1 MPSVAAMEHCR
12 PAERA
17 VVAALALGLMDVREF
32 AGRLHP
38 ADFTDPAAGECFAAA
53 LEAPLP
59 VRSAQILPEL
69 LRRRGRLRGDGYPVR
84 ELLEWL
90 PLLPA
95 PVHPEAWATLI
106 VAGSLG
112 RVMQAA
118 GLRLEQVATGVDPRQ
133 PDAGRV
139 LTMAAAQRATL
150 HGALRRWESLPD
162 SWRASVPDLPMIVP
176 NIRGAATAERPDV
189 EQEVIAGVLAAPTVL
204 GEVRWLLPEDFTD
217 ARCGEVFGVA
227 QRLFDEGRPV
237 DSVTVSVASAP
248 LPGTGLR
255 GPGSFERLSAG
266 AGPAAVPFLARR
278 LLASAAVREA
288 QNAGRDLIAIAGAPA
303 SVGGIG
309 AVQLHAALDRLE
321 ALKPYARRLEE
332 SHRCP
337 PSRALSQP
345 DRARPRVAGPR
356 PMAALDRRTG

>member
-1 MPSVAAMEHCR
+1 MEHCR

-17 VVAALALGLMDVREF
+17 VVAALALGLTDVREF

-53 LEAPLP
+53 MEAPLP
-59 VRSAQILPEL
+59 VQSSYVLPEL
-69 LRRRGRLRGDGYPVR
+69 LLRRGRLRGDGYPVR

-112 RVMQAA
+112 RVLQAA
-118 GLRLEQVATGVDPRQ
+118 GLRLEQVATSVDPRQ

-150 HGALRRWESLPD
+150 HGALRRWEQLPD
-162 SWRASVPDLPMIVP
+162 SWRASVPKLPMIVP
-176 NIRGAATAERPDV
+176 HVVSVSATAAPGA
-189 EQEVIAGVLAAPTVL
+189 EQELISGVLAAPEVL
-204 GEVRWLLPEDFTD
+204 DQVRWLRPGDFTD
-217 ARCGEVFGVA
+217 PRCGELFGVA
-227 QRLFDEGRPV
+227 RQLFDEGRPV
-237 DSVTVSVASAP
+237 DAVTVGVASAP
-248 LPGTGLR
+248 VADTNERALGA
-255 GPGSFERLSAG
+255 FERGVAG

-309 AVQLHAALDRLE
+309 AVQLYAALDRLE
-321 ALKPYARRLEE
+321 ALKPYAERLEE
-332 SHRCP
+332 SYPCP
-337 PSRALSQP
+337 PRRALSP
-345 DRARPRVAGPR
+345 VDRARARVASPR
-356 PMAALDRRTG
+356 PIAALDRRTG